1 VLAPRI
7 VGDATSDSG
16 RETIGGR
23 SNQIEM
29 ASMSLVARRLEIVVR
44 RGDLEE
50 KWDVIIDKLVVV
62 DDR

>member
-1 VLAPRI
+1 
-7 VGDATSDSG
+7 
-16 RETIGGR
+16 
-23 SNQIEM
+23 M